1 MEKNGYLKYE
11 IYILST
17 YVKIMFKVFKISY
30 SKPFKFCNLR
40 IPVKSYAHLNF
51 KLRKTGQSLITH
63 KNFTSETNFVS
74 LSGLLELT
82 LVILSHII
90 KSLLAIDNMAKYS
103 FEKVT
108 LCLTSNL

>member
-1 MEKNGYLKYE
+1 
-11 IYILST
+11 
-17 YVKIMFKVFKISY
+17 MFKVFKINY
-30 SKPFKFCNLR
+30 SKTFKFCNLR

-51 KLRKTGQSLITH
+51 RLRKTGQSLTTH
-63 KNFTSETNFVS
+63 KNFTSEANFFS

-82 LVILSHII
+82 LVLLNHII

-103 FEKVT
+103 CEKVT